1 MIGHGGGAADQHAYC
16 YSISWD
22 EAMPGDLVFYSEDTH
37 VGIVG
42 GRVAD
47 GNLLIIHCSGGGVV
61 ITGVEGF
68 STIGRPK
75 CYSY

>member
-16 YSISWD
+16 HSISWD
-22 EAMPGDLVFYSEDTH
+22 DVMPGDLVFYPEDSH

-42 GRVAD
+42 GRNED

-61 ITGVEGF
+61 ITNADGF
-68 STIGRPK
+68 TSIGSPQ
-75 CYSY
+75 YLSE